1 MKHYQ
6 TENLKKRIQ
15 KSQCDIENAADE
27 VYNEFPSNVIQ
38 ECIKKLRRS
47 ISTLYLRIKFDFY
60 YKSLLLYY

>member
-6 TENLKKRIQ
+6 TENLEKRIQ